1 MRIGLAQINSR
12 IGDFRGNQRRI
23 AAAVAAAHD
32 RGAELVVLPELVL
45 CGYPPRDLLYDP
57 DFVREAQEATAEL
70 ARMVAGGPA
79 VLVGTVEPS
88 PDPAA
93 TPRHPN
99 LRDVAALLAG
109 GRVVA
114 SRAKRLL
121 PVYDVFY
128 EPRWFVPGP
137 PALPLELPAPPSGA
151 RLGVLVC
158 EDLWDEGYG
167 VHPVAE
173 LAAHGVDALV
183 CVSASPFRARV
194 AETRLHHARR
204 AVTRTGRPLIY
215 VNAVGANDELIF
227 DGDSFVLDAVG
238 RVVLRLPRCEEAV
251 RVVDLASLPAPV
263 PEPPESLE
271 PPVLAEA
278 ELLDAL
284 TLGVRDFLGKGGLR
298 RAFIGLSGGID
309 SALVACIA
317 QRALGGAAVTGI
329 ALPSRH
335 SDPRSTES
343 ARELAANLGIG
354 FEVVPLEPL
363 HAAAESALA
372 PLLGETGGPDTTL
385 ENVQARLRAMLLMAH
400 VNRRGGAL
408 LNTSNK
414 TELSLGYSTLYGD
427 MSGALGVIADLT
439 KPEVYALA
447 RHVNATAGR
456 AIIPP
461 FILERPPSAELR
473 PDQVDP
479 FDYPHVSPLVES
491 LVQGATPTPTAPAPA
506 AELAP
511 YRQMLRTSEHKR
523 WQFGIVL
530 KVSERAFGTG
540 RMVPVTRR

>member
-1 MRIGLAQINSR
+1 MRIGLAQINAR
-12 IGDFRGNQRRI
+12 IGDFRGNQLRI

-109 GRVVA
+109 GHVVA

-137 PALPLELPAPPSGA
+137 PAPPLELPAPPSGA

-167 VHPVAE
+167 VQPVAE

-183 CVSASPFRARV
+183 CVSASPFRAGV
-194 AETRLHHARR
+194 AAARLHHARR
-204 AVTRTGRPLIY
+204 AVARTARPLVY

-227 DGDSFVLDAVG
+227 DGDSFMLDATG

-263 PEPPESLE
+263 PETPTAPLS
-271 PPVLAEA
+271 PEA

-354 FEVVPLEPL
+354 FEVVPIEPL
-363 HAAAESALA
+363 HAAAETVLA
-372 PLLGETGGPDTTL
+372 PLLGDAGGPDTTL
-385 ENVQARLRAMLLMAH
+385 ENVQARLRAMILMAH
-400 VNRRGGAL
+400 VNRRGGVL

-447 RHVNATAGR
+447 RHVNAAAGR
-456 AIIPP
+456 SSIPP
-461 FILERPPSAELR
+461 FILDRPPSAELR

-491 LVQGATPTPTAPAPA
+491 LVQGMPAPA
-506 AELAP
+506 LTPAAALAP

>member
-1 MRIGLAQINSR
+1 MRIGLAQINGR

-32 RGAELVVLPELVL
+32 RGAALVVLPELVL

-70 ARMVAGGPA
+70 ARMVAGGPS
-79 VLVGTVEPS
+79 VLVGTIEPS
-88 PDPAA
+88 PEPAA

-137 PALPLELPAPPSGA
+137 PALPLELPAPASPA

-167 VHPVAE
+167 AQPVAE

-183 CVSASPFRARV
+183 CLSASPFRARV
-194 AETRLHHARR
+194 SDARLHHARR
-204 AVTRTGRPLIY
+204 AVARTGRPLVY

-227 DGDSFVLDAVG
+227 DGDSFVLDAAG

-251 RVVDLASLPAPV
+251 RVVDLAALPAPLCETPV
-263 PEPPESLE
+263 PP
-271 PPVLAEA
+271 AA
-278 ELLDAL
+278 ELIDAL

-317 QRALGGAAVTGI
+317 QRALGGGAVTAI

-363 HAAAESALA
+363 HAAAETALA
-372 PLLGETGGPDTTL
+372 PLLGDAGGPDTTL
-385 ENVQARLRAMLLMAH
+385 ENVQARLRAMILMAL

-427 MSGALGVIADLT
+427 MGGALGVIADLT

-447 RHVNATAGR
+447 RYVNAAAGR
-456 AIIPP
+456 PIIPS
-461 FILERPPSAELR
+461 FILDRPASAELR

-491 LVQGATPTPTAPAPA
+491 LVQGSPAAAPAS
-506 AELAP
+506 ELAP